1 MFSKSQLDPRPRRRQ
16 LLAKAAIAASRL
28 SA

>member
-1 MFSKSQLDPRPRRRQ
+1 MFSKSQLDPRPRRQ